1 MAGTPKTRRQGKALL
16 TLRGPNERAGESC
29 TGSDHQHHQLA
40 MAVKPNAPIVV
51 TKRKCRI
58 CDEVFRVWKIG

>member
-1 MAGTPKTRRQGKALL
+1 MAGTRKTRRQGKALL
-16 TLRGPNERAGESC
+16 TLRGPNDRAGESC